1 MSEDTA
7 VKQKGDFKSKRN
19 IILIILIAIIIVFV
33 GILNYFTSKNL
44 YNVSFSIFSVSVY
57 KANKQEIS
65 LTEKGFFEEKV
76 STRHHALGIYPSFF
90 LIYRQISKIFHA
102 SRTFVDNRQQTCRQ
116 LLTGKYQQK
125 NFGRKASKG
134 K

>member
-44 YNVSFSIFSVSVY
+44 YNGKIAQNIYIEDVNVSNMTKQEALETIDAKYPTKKVNLSYNNEYYTIEPNQVVFSVLFLLLLNL
-57 KANKQEIS
+57 K
-65 LTEKGFFEEKV
+65 FHKV
-76 STRHHALGIYPSFF
+76 LLHLQLSFYHEV
-90 LIYRQISKIFHA
+90 L
-102 SRTFVDNRQQTCRQ
+102 Q
-116 LLTGKYQQK
+116 L
-125 NFGRKASKG
+125 
-134 K
+134 

>member
-44 YNVSFSIFSVSVY
+44 YN
-57 KANKQEIS
+57 
-65 LTEKGFFEEKV
+65 G
-76 STRHHALGIYPSFF
+76 
-90 LIYRQISKIFHA
+90 KIA
-102 SRTFVDNRQQTCRQ
+102 QNI
-116 LLTGKYQQK
+116 
-125 NFGRKASKG
+125 
-134 K
+134 